1 MQKIVNF
8 ASVQKSGITTSIV
21 NNMKKFIGVA
31 LAAACA
37 CPSQAAGE
45 QTKLDTTRVNN
56 LNEVVVKAVRAPKS
70 SPFAVENIKK
80 TELERFASSGKE
92 LPWLFARTPG
102 VLAWSENGVG
112 TGTVYMRMRGAADS
126 RINVTVDGVPLNSP
140 EDQCVFWANMNSYAA
155 LMGSAQ
161 IQRGVGASTNGDG
174 AFGGSVSLATAAP
187 SLKPTV
193 EVTGSY
199 GSFNTYRVGGNFS
212 TGLLADHFIIDGAY
226 HETNTD
232 GYIHGTGGRSGS
244 YYGGLTWLGDRFK
257 LSYKNIGNFEHTG
270 QAWNG
275 VAACNYD
282 GDTDLKAWG
291 INSYKDM
298 WKHGL
303 GKFNSLYE
311 ELVIP
316 MDDNWAV
323 DPTKPLTTERY
334 KMRDGS
340 YWKQT
345 TDNFEQSHNIL
356 NFTWQPADMRWS
368 HSVTAHYTYGYGYY
382 TEFKKDTKLASKFGI
397 NEMYEKNGELK
408 PVKSDAIRKKGLTQN
423 NYGALYNVNY
433 KDALWDV
440 MGGFSMQLFRCNHWG
455 KVTYIAD
462 EALEKKY
469 FTDGRYKYYDS
480 DANKNDWS
488 WFFKANRKFGN
499 GWNWFLDMQMRY
511 VNYNT
516 DGLNDHFEQ
525 GADGNY
531 KNQSIDINEN
541 YFFVNPKAGIS
552 YDANG
557 HKAYAS
563 IAYANREP
571 ERNNFTD
578 NIGYGNPSPER
589 LLDLEWG
596 YQYQGENWFAGVN
609 FYYMKYVNQF
619 VMTGEKSDIGESL
632 TRNIKDSYR
641 LGAEVSAGWS
651 PLSWL
656 SLEGNAALSRNRLKN
671 FKECVESWDG
681 PAVWNTYKSSTIAFS
696 PSAILNGFVDVH
708 FAGFRA
714 TWHTNFVSKQ
724 YLDNTE
730 SSERS
735 LPCYSQTNVNASY
748 TFNFAKRVL
757 GLKQVV
763 LGADFN
769 NIFDRHYAASG
780 YVYYDWYNNNK
791 RNSTVAYIPMAGF
804 NCLGTVTLKF

>member
-1 MQKIVNF
+1 
-8 ASVQKSGITTSIV
+8 
-21 NNMKKFIGVA
+21 MKKFIGVA

-37 CPSQAAGE
+37 CPSQAAEE
-45 QTKLDTTRVNN
+45 QSKLDTTRVND

-80 TELERFASSGKE
+80 TELERFVSSGKE
-92 LPWLFARTPG
+92 LPMLFARTPG

-316 MDDNWAV
+316 MDDNWAA

-641 LGAEVSAGWS
+641 LGAEVSAGWN

-671 FKECVESWDG
+671 FKEFVESWDG

>member
-1 MQKIVNF
+1 
-8 ASVQKSGITTSIV
+8 
-21 NNMKKFIGVA
+21 MKKFIGVA

-112 TGTVYMRMRGAADS
+112 TGTVYMRMRGAAGS

-232 GYIHGTGGRSGS
+232 GYIHGTDGRSGS

-316 MDDNWAV
+316 MDDNWAA

-469 FTDGRYKYYDS
+469 FTNGRYKYYDS

-714 TWHTNFVSKQ
+714 TWHTNFVSQQ

>member
-1 MQKIVNF
+1 
-8 ASVQKSGITTSIV
+8 
-21 NNMKKFIGVA
+21 MKKFIGVA

-763 LGADFN
+763 LGADFS

>member
-1 MQKIVNF
+1 
-8 ASVQKSGITTSIV
+8 
-21 NNMKKFIGVA
+21 MKKFIGVA

-112 TGTVYMRMRGAADS
+112 TGTVYMRMRGAAGS

-232 GYIHGTGGRSGS
+232 GYIHGTDGRSGS

-316 MDDNWAV
+316 MDDNWAA

-714 TWHTNFVSKQ
+714 TWHTNFVCKQ

>member
-1 MQKIVNF
+1 
-8 ASVQKSGITTSIV
+8 
-21 NNMKKFIGVA
+21 MKKFIGVA

-92 LPWLFARTPG
+92 LPMLFARTPG

-257 LSYKNIGNFEHTG
+257 VSYKNIGNFEHTG

-316 MDDNWAV
+316 MDDNWAA

-440 MGGFSMQLFRCNHWG
+440 MGCFSMQLFRCNHWG

-488 WFFKANRKFGN
+488 WFFKVNRKFGN

>member
-1 MQKIVNF
+1 
-8 ASVQKSGITTSIV
+8 
-21 NNMKKFIGVA
+21 MKKIIGVA
-31 LAAACA
+31 LAAACT

-45 QTKLDTTRVNN
+45 QNKLDTTRVNN

-70 SPFAVENIKK
+70 SPFAVENINKP
-80 TELERFASSGKE
+80 ELERFATSGRE
-92 LPWLFARTPG
+92 LPMLFARTPG

-161 IQRGVGASTNGDG
+161 IQRGIGSSTNGDG
-174 AFGGSVSLATAAP
+174 AFGGAVSLATAAP

-199 GSFNTYRVGGNFS
+199 GSFNTYRFGGKFS
-212 TGLLADHFIIDGAY
+212 TGLLWDHLVLDGAY

-232 GYIHGTGGRSGS
+232 GYIHGTSGRSGS
-244 YYGGLTWLGDRFK
+244 YYGGLTWFGDRFK
-257 LSYKNIGNFEHTG
+257 ISYKNIGNFEHTG

-275 VAACNYD
+275 VPACNYD

-291 INSYKDM
+291 IKSYKDM
-298 WKHGL
+298 WEHGL
-303 GKFNSLYE
+303 GKFNPLYE
-311 ELVIP
+311 SLNIP
-316 MDDNWAV
+316 MDDNWAP
-323 DPTKPLTTERY
+323 DPSQPLTTERY

-340 YWKQT
+340 YWDKT

-356 NFTWQPADMRWS
+356 NFTWQPTDRWS

-382 TEFKKDTKLASKFGI
+382 TEFKQNTKLASKFGI
-397 NEMYEKNGELK
+397 NEMYVKDGELK
-408 PVKSDAIRKKGLTQN
+408 LVKSDAIRKKGLTQN

-440 MGGFSMQLFRCNHWG
+440 TGGLSMQLFRCNHWG

-462 EALEKKY
+462 KTLEEKY
-469 FTDGRYKYYDS
+469 FTNGRYKYYDS
-480 DANKNDWS
+480 DADKNDWS
-488 WFFKANRKFGN
+488 WFFKANRKFGK

-511 VNYNT
+511 VNYQT
-516 DGLNDHFEQ
+516 DGINDHFEQ

-531 KNQSIDINEN
+531 KNQSININEN

-557 HKAYAS
+557 HKVYAS

-589 LLDLEWG
+589 LLDIEWG

-619 VMTGEKSDIGESL
+619 VMTGEKSDIGEAL

-641 LGAEVSAGWS
+641 LGAELSAGWS

-656 SLEGNAALSRNRLKN
+656 SVEGNAALSRNRLHN
-671 FKECVESWDG
+671 SRNVSRAG
-681 PAVWNTYKSSTIAFS
+681 TVLPYGTHTRALPLLSRRRLSST
-696 PSAILNGFVDVH
+696 
-708 FAGFRA
+708 
-714 TWHTNFVSKQ
+714 
-724 YLDNTE
+724 
-730 SSERS
+730 
-735 LPCYSQTNVNASY
+735 AS
-748 TFNFAKRVL
+748 
-757 GLKQVV
+757 
-763 LGADFN
+763 
-769 NIFDRHYAASG
+769 
-780 YVYYDWYNNNK
+780 
-791 RNSTVAYIPMAGF
+791 
-804 NCLGTVTLKF
+804 

>member
-1 MQKIVNF
+1 
-8 ASVQKSGITTSIV
+8 
-21 NNMKKFIGVA
+21 MKKFIGVA

-112 TGTVYMRMRGAADS
+112 TGTVYMRMRGAAGS

-161 IQRGVGASTNGDG
+161 IQRGIGASTNGDG

-316 MDDNWAV
+316 MDDNWAA

-589 LLDLEWG
+589 LLDLERG

>member
-1 MQKIVNF
+1 
-8 ASVQKSGITTSIV
+8 
-21 NNMKKFIGVA
+21 MKKIIGVA
-31 LAAACA
+31 LAAACT

-45 QTKLDTTRVNN
+45 QNKLDTTRVNN

-70 SPFAVENIKK
+70 SPFAVENINKP
-80 TELERFASSGKE
+80 ELERFATSGRE
-92 LPWLFARTPG
+92 LPMLFARTPG

-112 TGTVYMRMRGAADS
+112 TGTVYMRMRGAAGS

-161 IQRGVGASTNGDG
+161 IQRGIGSSTNGDG
-174 AFGGSVSLATAAP
+174 AFGGAVSLATAAP
-187 SLKPTV
+187 SLKPTI

-199 GSFNTYRVGGNFS
+199 GSFNTYRFGGKFS
-212 TGLLADHFIIDGAY
+212 TGLLWDHLVLDGAY

-232 GYIHGTGGRSGS
+232 GYIHGTSGRSGS
-244 YYGGLTWLGDRFK
+244 YYGGLTWFGDRFK
-257 LSYKNIGNFEHTG
+257 ISYKNIGNFEHTG

-275 VAACNYD
+275 VPACNYD

-291 INSYKDM
+291 IKSYKDM

-303 GKFNSLYE
+303 GKFNPLYE
-311 ELVIP
+311 SLNIP
-316 MDDNWAV
+316 MDDNWAP
-323 DPTKPLTTERY
+323 DPSQPLTTERY

-340 YWKQT
+340 YWDQT

-356 NFTWQPADMRWS
+356 NFTWQPTDRWS
-368 HSVTAHYTYGYGYY
+368 HSITAHYTYGYGYY
-382 TEFKKDTKLASKFGI
+382 NEFKQNTKLASKFGI
-397 NEMYEKNGELK
+397 NEMYVKDGELK
-408 PVKSDAIRKKGLTQN
+408 LVKSDAIRKKGLTQN

-440 MGGFSMQLFRCNHWG
+440 TGGLSMQLFRCNHWG

-462 EALEKKY
+462 KTLEEKY
-469 FTDGRYKYYDS
+469 FTNGRYKYYDS
-480 DANKNDWS
+480 DADKNDWS
-488 WFFKANRKFGN
+488 WFFKANRKFGK

-511 VNYNT
+511 VNYQT
-516 DGLNDHFEQ
+516 DGINDHFEQ

-531 KNQSIDINEN
+531 KNQSININEN

-557 HKAYAS
+557 HKVYAS

-589 LLDLEWG
+589 LLDIEWG

-619 VMTGEKSDIGESL
+619 VMTGEKSDIGEAL

-641 LGAEVSAGWS
+641 LGAELSAGWS

-656 SLEGNAALSRNRLKN
+656 SVEGNAALSRNRLQN

-681 PAVWNTYKSSTIAFS
+681 AAVWNTYWSSTIAFS

-730 SSERS
+730 SSDRS

-748 TFNFAKRVL
+748 TFNFAKRML
-757 GLKQVV
+757 GLKQIV

-769 NIFDRHYAASG
+769 NIFNRHYAASG
-780 YVYYDWYNNNK
+780 YVYYDWYDQGK

-804 NCLGTVTLKF
+804 NCMGTVTLKF

>member
-1 MQKIVNF
+1 
-8 ASVQKSGITTSIV
+8 
-21 NNMKKFIGVA
+21 MKKFIGVA

-112 TGTVYMRMRGAADS
+112 TGTVYMRMRGAAGS

-161 IQRGVGASTNGDG
+161 IQRGIGASTNGDG

-316 MDDNWAV
+316 MDDNWAA
-323 DPTKPLTTERY
+323 DPTKLLTTERY

-656 SLEGNAALSRNRLKN
+656 SVEGNAALSRNRLKN

>member
-1 MQKIVNF
+1 
-8 ASVQKSGITTSIV
+8 
-21 NNMKKFIGVA
+21 MKKIIGVA
-31 LAAACA
+31 LAAACT

-45 QTKLDTTRVNN
+45 QNKLDTTRVNN

-70 SPFAVENIKK
+70 SPFAVENINKP
-80 TELERFASSGKE
+80 ELERFATSGRE
-92 LPWLFARTPG
+92 LPLLFARTPG

-112 TGTVYMRMRGAADS
+112 TGTVYMRMRGAAGS

-161 IQRGVGASTNGDG
+161 IQRGIGSSTNGDG
-174 AFGGSVSLATAAP
+174 AFGGAVSLATAAP

-199 GSFNTYRVGGNFS
+199 GSFNTYRFGGKFS
-212 TGLLADHFIIDGAY
+212 TGLLWDHLVLDGAY

-232 GYIHGTGGRSGS
+232 GYIHGTSGRSGS
-244 YYGGLTWLGDRFK
+244 YYGGLTWFGDRFK
-257 LSYKNIGNFEHTG
+257 ISYKNIGNFEHTG
-270 QAWNG
+270 QAWSG
-275 VAACNYD
+275 VPACNHD

-291 INSYKDM
+291 IKSYKDM

-303 GKFNSLYE
+303 GKFNPLYE
-311 ELVIP
+311 SINIP
-316 MDDNWAV
+316 VDANWAP
-323 DPTKPLTTERY
+323 DPSQPLTTERY

-340 YWKQT
+340 YWDKT
-345 TDNFEQSHNIL
+345 TDNFEQSHNII
-356 NFTWQPADMRWS
+356 NFTWQPTDRWS

-382 TEFKKDTKLASKFGI
+382 NEFKQNTKLASKFGI
-397 NEMYEKNGELK
+397 NEMYVKDGELK
-408 PVKSDAIRKKGLTQN
+408 LVKSDAIRKKGLTQN

-440 MGGFSMQLFRCNHWG
+440 TGGLSMQLFRCNHWG

-462 EALEKKY
+462 KTLEEKY
-469 FTDGRYKYYDS
+469 FTNGRYKYYDS
-480 DANKNDWS
+480 DADKNDWS
-488 WFFKANRKFGN
+488 WFFKANRKFGK

-511 VNYNT
+511 VNYQT
-516 DGLNDHFEQ
+516 DGINDRFEQ

-531 KNQSIDINEN
+531 KNQSININEN

-557 HKAYAS
+557 HKVYAS

-589 LLDLEWG
+589 LLDIEWG

-619 VMTGEKSDIGESL
+619 VMTGEKSDIGEAL

-641 LGAEVSAGWS
+641 LGAELSAGWS

-656 SLEGNAALSRNRLKN
+656 SVEGNAALSRN
-671 FKECVESWDG
+671 
-681 PAVWNTYKSSTIAFS
+681 
-696 PSAILNGFVDVH
+696 PSA
-708 FAGFRA
+708 
-714 TWHTNFVSKQ
+714 
-724 YLDNTE
+724 
-730 SSERS
+730 
-735 LPCYSQTNVNASY
+735 
-748 TFNFAKRVL
+748 
-757 GLKQVV
+757 
-763 LGADFN
+763 
-769 NIFDRHYAASG
+769 
-780 YVYYDWYNNNK
+780 
-791 RNSTVAYIPMAGF
+791 
-804 NCLGTVTLKF
+804 

>member
-1 MQKIVNF
+1 
-8 ASVQKSGITTSIV
+8 
-21 NNMKKFIGVA
+21 MKKFIGVA

-45 QTKLDTTRVNN
+45 QTKLDTTHVNN

-92 LPWLFARTPG
+92 LPMLFARTPG

-316 MDDNWAV
+316 MDDNWAA

-462 EALEKKY
+462 ETLEKKY

-641 LGAEVSAGWS
+641 LGAEVSAGWN

-681 PAVWNTYKSSTIAFS
+681 PAVWNTYKSSNIAFS

>member
-1 MQKIVNF
+1 
-8 ASVQKSGITTSIV
+8 
-21 NNMKKFIGVA
+21 MKKFIGVA

-92 LPWLFARTPG
+92 LPMLFARTPG

-112 TGTVYMRMRGAADS
+112 IGTVYMRMRGAADS

-316 MDDNWAV
+316 MDDNWAA

-571 ERNNFTD
+571 ERNNFAD

>member
-1 MQKIVNF
+1 
-8 ASVQKSGITTSIV
+8 
-21 NNMKKFIGVA
+21 MKKFIGVA

-112 TGTVYMRMRGAADS
+112 TGTVYMRMRGAAGS

-316 MDDNWAV
+316 MDDNWAA

-735 LPCYSQTNVNASY
+735 LPCYSQTNANASY

>member
-1 MQKIVNF
+1 
-8 ASVQKSGITTSIV
+8 
-21 NNMKKFIGVA
+21 MKKFIGVA

-112 TGTVYMRMRGAADS
+112 TGTVYMRMRGAAGS

-316 MDDNWAV
+316 MDDNWAA

-408 PVKSDAIRKKGLTQN
+408 PVKSDAIRKKSLTQN

>member
-1 MQKIVNF
+1 
-8 ASVQKSGITTSIV
+8 
-21 NNMKKFIGVA
+21 MKKFIGVA

-37 CPSQAAGE
+37 CPSQAADE

-56 LNEVVVKAVRAPKS
+56 LGEVVVKAVRAPKS
-70 SPFAVENIKK
+70 SPFAVENINKQ
-80 TELERFASSGKE
+80 ELQSFAASGKE
-92 LPWLFARTPG
+92 LPLLFARTPG

-140 EDQCVFWANMNSYAA
+140 EDQCVFWANMNSYAS

-161 IQRGVGASTNGDG
+161 IQRGIGSSTNGDG
-174 AFGGSVSLATAAP
+174 AFGGSISLATAAP
-187 SLKPTV
+187 SLKPTL
-193 EVTGSY
+193 ELTGSY
-199 GSFNTYRVGGNFS
+199 GSFNTYRFGGNFS
-212 TGLLADHFIIDGAY
+212 TGLLWNHLVLDGAY

-232 GYIHGTGGRSGS
+232 GYIHGTSGRSGS
-244 YYGGLTWLGDRFK
+244 YYGGLTWLGERFK
-257 LSYKNIGNFEHTG
+257 ISYKNIGNFENTG

-291 INSYKDM
+291 INNYKDM

-311 ELVIP
+311 ELVVP
-316 MDDNWAV
+316 MDDNWAP
-323 DPTKPLTTERY
+323 DPNQPLTTKRY
-334 KMRDGS
+334 QMRDGS
-340 YWKQT
+340 YWDKT
-345 TDNFEQSHNIL
+345 TDRFHQNHNIL
-356 NFTWQPADMRWS
+356 NFTWQPKDERWS
-368 HSVTAHYTYGYGYY
+368 HSITAHYTYGYGYY
-382 TEFKKDTKLASKFGI
+382 NEFKSDTKLASKFGI
-397 NEMYEKNGELK
+397 NVFGDNGK
-408 PVKSDAIRKKGLTQN
+408 PVKSDAVRQKGLTQN

-433 KDALWDV
+433 KDQLWDV
-440 MGGFSMQLFRCNHWG
+440 TGGFSMQLFRCNHWG
-455 KVTYIAD
+455 YVTYIAD
-462 EALEKKY
+462 EAIEKEYLK
-469 FTDGRYKYYDS
+469 GGKYKYYNS
-480 DANKNDWS
+480 DADKNDWS
-488 WFFKANRKFGN
+488 WFFKANRKFGK

-511 VNYNT
+511 VNYTT
-516 DGLNDHFEQ
+516 DGVNDRFVTD
-525 GADGNY
+525 ADGKY
-531 KNQSIDINEN
+531 VNQRLDINKN

-557 HKAYAS
+557 HKVYAS

-578 NIGYGNPSPER
+578 NGSYAAPSPER

-596 YQYQGENWFAGVN
+596 YQYRGSNWFAGVN

-641 LGAEVSAGWS
+641 LGAEISAGWS

-656 SLEGNAALSRNRLKN
+656 SLEGNAALSRNKLKN
-671 FKECVESWDG
+671 FKERVESWDPEENG
-681 PAVWNTYKSSTIAFS
+681 NYERWNTYKNSTIAFS
-696 PSAILNGFVDVH
+696 PSAILNGFVDIH

-730 SSERS
+730 SAQRQ
-735 LPCYSQTNVNASY
+735 LPCYSQTNINASY
-748 TFNFAKRVL
+748 TLNFPKRL
-757 GLKQVV
+757 AGLKQVV

-780 YVYYDWYNNNK
+780 YVYYDWYSNNK

-804 NCLGTVTLKF
+804 NCMGHITLKF

>member
-1 MQKIVNF
+1 
-8 ASVQKSGITTSIV
+8 
-21 NNMKKFIGVA
+21 MKKFIGVA

-56 LNEVVVKAVRAPKS
+56 LNKVVVKAVRAPKS

-161 IQRGVGASTNGDG
+161 IQRGIGASTNGDG

-232 GYIHGTGGRSGS
+232 GYIHGTGGRTGS

-316 MDDNWAV
+316 MDDNWAA

-714 TWHTNFVSKQ
+714 TWHTNFVSQQ

-780 YVYYDWYNNNK
+780 YVYYDWYNNK

>member
-1 MQKIVNF
+1 
-8 ASVQKSGITTSIV
+8 
-21 NNMKKFIGVA
+21 MKKFIGVA

-92 LPWLFARTPG
+92 LPMLFARTPG

-316 MDDNWAV
+316 MDDNWAA

-408 PVKSDAIRKKGLTQN
+408 LVKSDAIRKKGLTQN

-462 EALEKKY
+462 ETLEKKY

-681 PAVWNTYKSSTIAFS
+681 PAVWNTYKSSNIAFS

>member
-1 MQKIVNF
+1 
-8 ASVQKSGITTSIV
+8 
-21 NNMKKFIGVA
+21 MKKFIGVA

-37 CPSQAAGE
+37 CPSQAADE

-92 LPWLFARTPG
+92 LPMLFARTPG

-316 MDDNWAV
+316 MDDNWAA

-462 EALEKKY
+462 ETLEKKY

-641 LGAEVSAGWS
+641 LGAEVSAGWN

-748 TFNFAKRVL
+748 TFNFKKRML

>member
-1 MQKIVNF
+1 
-8 ASVQKSGITTSIV
+8 
-21 NNMKKFIGVA
+21 MKKFIGVA

-112 TGTVYMRMRGAADS
+112 TGIVYMRMRGAADS

-316 MDDNWAV
+316 MDDNWAA

-525 GADGNY
+525 GADGNN

-641 LGAEVSAGWS
+641 LGAEVSAGWN

-681 PAVWNTYKSSTIAFS
+681 PAVWNTYKSSNIAFS

>member
-1 MQKIVNF
+1 MCLPF
-8 ASVQKSGITTSIV
+8 ASRRR
-21 NNMKKFIGVA
+21 
-31 LAAACA
+31 
-37 CPSQAAGE
+37 

-112 TGTVYMRMRGAADS
+112 TGTVYMRMRGAAGS

-316 MDDNWAV
+316 MDDNWVA

-356 NFTWQPADMRWS
+356 NFTWQPADQRWS

-619 VMTGEKSDIGESL
+619 VMTGEKSGIGESL

>member
-1 MQKIVNF
+1 
-8 ASVQKSGITTSIV
+8 
-21 NNMKKFIGVA
+21 MKKFIGVA

-37 CPSQAAGE
+37 CPSQAADE
-45 QTKLDTTRVNN
+45 QNKLDTTRVNN

-70 SPFAVENIKK
+70 SPFAVENINKP
-80 TELERFASSGKE
+80 ELERFATSGKE
-92 LPWLFARTPG
+92 LPMLFARTPG

-112 TGTVYMRMRGAADS
+112 TGTVYMRMRGAAGS

-161 IQRGVGASTNGDG
+161 IQRGIGSSTNGDG
-174 AFGGSVSLATAAP
+174 AFGGAVSLATAAP

-199 GSFNTYRVGGNFS
+199 GSFNTYRFGGKFS
-212 TGLLADHFIIDGAY
+212 TGLLWDHLVLDGAY

-232 GYIHGTGGRSGS
+232 GYIHGTSGRSGS
-244 YYGGLTWLGDRFK
+244 YYGGLTWFGDRFK
-257 LSYKNIGNFEHTG
+257 ISYKNIGNFEHTG

-275 VAACNYD
+275 VPACNYD

-291 INSYKDM
+291 IKSYKDM

-303 GKFNSLYE
+303 GKFNPLYE
-311 ELVIP
+311 SLNIP
-316 MDDNWAV
+316 MDDNWAP
-323 DPTKPLTTERY
+323 DPSQPLTTERY

-340 YWKQT
+340 YWDKT

-356 NFTWQPADMRWS
+356 NFTWQPTDRWS

-382 TEFKKDTKLASKFGI
+382 NEFKQNTKLASKFGI
-397 NEMYEKNGELK
+397 NEMYVKDGELK
-408 PVKSDAIRKKGLTQN
+408 LVKSDAIRKKGLTQN

-440 MGGFSMQLFRCNHWG
+440 TGGLSMQLFRCNHWG

-462 EALEKKY
+462 KTLEEKY
-469 FTDGRYKYYDS
+469 FTNGRYKYYNS
-480 DANKNDWS
+480 DADKNDWS
-488 WFFKANRKFGN
+488 WFFKANRKFGK

-511 VNYNT
+511 VNYQT
-516 DGLNDHFEQ
+516 DGINDHFEQ

-531 KNQSIDINEN
+531 KNQSININEN

-557 HKAYAS
+557 HKVYAS

-589 LLDLEWG
+589 LLDIEWG

-619 VMTGEKSDIGESL
+619 VMTGEKSDIGEAL

-641 LGAEVSAGWS
+641 LGAELSAGWS

-656 SLEGNAALSRNRLKN
+656 SVEGNAALSRNRLHN

-681 PAVWNTYKSSTIAFS
+681 AAVWNTYNSSTIAFS

-730 SSERS
+730 SSDRS

-748 TFNFAKRVL
+748 TFNFAKRML
-757 GLKQVV
+757 GLKQIV

-769 NIFDRHYAASG
+769 NIFNRHYAASG
-780 YVYYDWYNNNK
+780 YVYYDWYNQGK

-804 NCLGTVTLKF
+804 NCMGTVTLKF

>member
-1 MQKIVNF
+1 
-8 ASVQKSGITTSIV
+8 
-21 NNMKKFIGVA
+21 MKKFIGVA

-112 TGTVYMRMRGAADS
+112 TGTVYMRMRGAAGS

-161 IQRGVGASTNGDG
+161 IQRGIGASTNGDG

-316 MDDNWAV
+316 MDDNWAA

-632 TRNIKDSYR
+632 TRNIKDS
-641 LGAEVSAGWS
+641 
-651 PLSWL
+651 
-656 SLEGNAALSRNRLKN
+656 
-671 FKECVESWDG
+671 
-681 PAVWNTYKSSTIAFS
+681 
-696 PSAILNGFVDVH
+696 
-708 FAGFRA
+708 
-714 TWHTNFVSKQ
+714 
-724 YLDNTE
+724 
-730 SSERS
+730 
-735 LPCYSQTNVNASY
+735 
-748 TFNFAKRVL
+748 
-757 GLKQVV
+757 
-763 LGADFN
+763 
-769 NIFDRHYAASG
+769 
-780 YVYYDWYNNNK
+780 
-791 RNSTVAYIPMAGF
+791 
-804 NCLGTVTLKF
+804 

>member
-1 MQKIVNF
+1 
-8 ASVQKSGITTSIV
+8 
-21 NNMKKFIGVA
+21 MKKFIGVA

-80 TELERFASSGKE
+80 TELERFASSCKE

-316 MDDNWAV
+316 MDDNWAA

>member
-1 MQKIVNF
+1 
-8 ASVQKSGITTSIV
+8 
-21 NNMKKFIGVA
+21 MKKFIGVA

-37 CPSQAAGE
+37 CPSQAASE

-92 LPWLFARTPG
+92 LPMLFARTPG

-275 VAACNYD
+275 VPACNHD
-282 GDTDLKAWG
+282 GDTDLKAWS
-291 INSYKDM
+291 INNYKDM

-316 MDDNWAV
+316 MDDNWAA

-340 YWKQT
+340 YWKKT

-408 PVKSDAIRKKGLTQN
+408 LVKSDAIRKKGLTQN

-440 MGGFSMQLFRCNHWG
+440 MCGFSMQLFRCNHWG

-525 GADGNY
+525 GADGKY

-735 LPCYSQTNVNASY
+735 LPCYS
-748 TFNFAKRVL
+748 
-757 GLKQVV
+757 
-763 LGADFN
+763 
-769 NIFDRHYAASG
+769 
-780 YVYYDWYNNNK
+780 
-791 RNSTVAYIPMAGF
+791 
-804 NCLGTVTLKF
+804 

>member
-1 MQKIVNF
+1 
-8 ASVQKSGITTSIV
+8 
-21 NNMKKFIGVA
+21 MKKFIGVA

-112 TGTVYMRMRGAADS
+112 IGTVYMRMRGAAGS

-161 IQRGVGASTNGDG
+161 IQRGIGASTNGDG

-187 SLKPTV
+187 SRKPTV

-316 MDDNWAV
+316 MDDNWAA

-356 NFTWQPADMRWS
+356 NFTWQPADQRWS

-578 NIGYGNPSPER
+578 NIGCGNPSPER

-609 FYYMKYVNQF
+609 FYYMMYVNQF
-619 VMTGEKSDIGESL
+619 VMTGEKSGIGESL

-651 PLSWL
+651 PISWL
-656 SLEGNAALSRNRLKN
+656 SVEGNAALSRNRLKN
-671 FKECVESWDG
+671 FKECVESWEG

-714 TWHTNFVSKQ
+714 TWHTNFVSQQ

-769 NIFDRHYAASG
+769 NIFARHYAASG
-780 YVYYDWYNNNK
+780 YVYYDWYNNK

-804 NCLGTVTLKF
+804 NCRGTVTLKF

>member
-1 MQKIVNF
+1 
-8 ASVQKSGITTSIV
+8 
-21 NNMKKFIGVA
+21 MKKFIGVA

-37 CPSQAAGE
+37 CPSQAAGV

-161 IQRGVGASTNGDG
+161 IQRGIGASTNGDG

-316 MDDNWAV
+316 MDDNWAA

-656 SLEGNAALSRNRLKN
+656 SVEGNAALSRNRLKN

-696 PSAILNGFVDVH
+696 PSTILNGFVDVH